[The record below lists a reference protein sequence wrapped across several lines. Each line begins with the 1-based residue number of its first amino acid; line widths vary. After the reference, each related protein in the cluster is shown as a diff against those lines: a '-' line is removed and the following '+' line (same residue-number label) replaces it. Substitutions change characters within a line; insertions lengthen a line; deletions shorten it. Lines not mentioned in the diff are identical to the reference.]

1 MNKEKYIQILT
12 DQIRCVKARDMVA
25 DEIKMHIEDQALSYR
40 EQGMKEEQAI
50 EAAVKDMGDP
60 VEVGVSMDRIH
71 RPQISWSMIALMAV
85 IGVVSILLHAVFGS
99 SDPGLGWDYVLK
111 QTMYTLIGFLAM
123 VLVCMMDYSFLAD
136 HCVGTALGLLAV
148 VLFSD
153 IFLGKEINGAVRWIS
168 VRGLVVGLIPFLYL
182 CVPVYGALLFKYRGE
197 QVRGILK
204 SLMWIVWMVLP
215 AYLMSSLSSCVLLV
229 FMLLLLFSAAAF
241 KGWFQI
247 ERPKRFL
254 AAFWACIVL
263 SGPVYLLFLNLTGR
277 LDFFQSRRIRMLLG
291 LDPQGVNYVRYRVLE
306 ILRGSRFIG
315 RGDGADLTE
324 LVTTV
329 PDLNQSYILSFVAA
343 AFGYVAVIG
352 LAVLFGV
359 MMFQIFRIA
368 FGQKNELGMMISF
381 GCGLVFLMLLAMCFL
396 ENAGLLPHMS
406 IDIPFISAGGSNV
419 IVSYILAGI
428 VLSVYRYKSI
438 LPKELPLKRKNSK
451 IPKLKVLITFEK

>member
-1 MNKEKYIQILT
+1 MNREEYVRILT

-25 DEIKMHIEDQALSYR
+25 DEIKVHIEDQALSYQ
-40 EQGMKEEQAI
+40 EQGMEEEQAI

-71 RPQISWSMIALMAV
+71 RPQISWSMVVLMV
-85 IGVVSILLHAVFGS
+85 IIGVVSILLHAVFGS
-99 SDPGLGWDYVLK
+99 SDPELGWDYVLK
-111 QTMYTLIGFLAM
+111 QTIYTLIGFLAM
-123 VLVCMMDYSFLAD
+123 VLVCMMDYSFLVD

-148 VLFSD
+148 MLFSYV
-153 IFLGKEINGAVRWIS
+153 FWGKEINGAVRWIPL
-168 VRGLVVGLIPFLYL
+168 RGLVMELTPFLYL
-182 CVPVYGALLFKYRGE
+182 CVPVYGALLFQYRGE

-215 AYLMSSLSSCVLLV
+215 AYLMNSLSLCVSLV
-229 FMLLLLFSAAAF
+229 FMLLLLFSVAVL
-241 KGWFQI
+241 KDWFQI
-247 ERPKRFL
+247 DRQKRFL

-263 SGPVYLLFLNLTGR
+263 SGPVYLLFLHLTGR

-324 LVTTV
+324 FVTTV
-329 PDLNQSYILSFVAA
+329 PGFNQSYILSFVAA
-343 AFGYVAVIG
+343 AFGYAAVIG

-359 MMFQIFRIA
+359 MLFQIFRIA
-368 FGQKNELGMMISF
+368 FGQKNELGMMISC
-381 GCGLVFLMLLAMCFL
+381 GCGLVFLTLLAMCFL
-396 ENAGLLPHMS
+396 ENVGLLPYMS
-406 IDIPFISAGGSNV
+406 IDIPFISAGSSNV
-419 IVSYILAGI
+419 IASYILAGM

-438 LPKELPLKRKNSK
+438 FPKELPLKRRSRK
-451 IPKLKVLITFEK
+451 ISKLKVSITLEK

>member
-1 MNKEKYIQILT
+1 MNREEYIRILT

-71 RPQISWSMIALMAV
+71 RPQISWSMVALMAA
-85 IGVVSILLHAVFGS
+85 IGVVSISLHAVFGS
-99 SDPGLGWDYVLK
+99 SDPGLGWGYVLK

-136 HCVGTALGLLAV
+136 HCVGTALVFLAV

-197 QVRGILK
+197 QVRGIVK

-215 AYLMSSLSSCVLLV
+215 AYLMSDLSACMSLV
-229 FMLLLLFSAAAF
+229 FMLLLLFSAAVL
-241 KGWFQI
+241 KDWFQI

-254 AAFWACIVL
+254 ASFWVCIVL

-306 ILRGSRFIG
+306 ILRSSRFIG

-329 PDLNQSYILSFVAA
+329 PDFNQSYILSFVAA
-343 AFGYVAVIG
+343 AFGYAVVIG
-352 LAVLFGV
+352 LVLLFGV
-359 MMFQIFRIA
+359 MLFQIFRIA
-368 FGQKNELGMMISF
+368 FGQKNELGMMISC
-381 GCGLVFLMLLAMCFL
+381 GCGLVFLTLLAMCFL
-396 ENAGLLPHMS
+396 VNIGLLPHIS
-406 IDIPFISAGGSNV
+406 IYIPFISAGGSNV

-438 LPKELPLKRKNSK
+438 LPKELPLKRKNKK
-451 IPKLKVLITFEK
+451 IPKLKFSITLEK

>member
-1 MNKEKYIQILT
+1 
-12 DQIRCVKARDMVA
+12 
-25 DEIKMHIEDQALSYR
+25 
-40 EQGMKEEQAI
+40 
-50 EAAVKDMGDP
+50 
-60 VEVGVSMDRIH
+60 
-71 RPQISWSMIALMAV
+71 
-85 IGVVSILLHAVFGS
+85 
-99 SDPGLGWDYVLK
+99 
-111 QTMYTLIGFLAM
+111 
-123 VLVCMMDYSFLAD
+123 
-136 HCVGTALGLLAV
+136 
-148 VLFSD
+148 
-153 IFLGKEINGAVRWIS
+153 
-168 VRGLVVGLIPFLYL
+168 
-182 CVPVYGALLFKYRGE
+182 
-197 QVRGILK
+197 
-204 SLMWIVWMVLP
+204 
-215 AYLMSSLSSCVLLV
+215 
-229 FMLLLLFSAAAF
+229 MLLLLFSAAAF

-343 AFGYVAVIG
+343 AFGYAAVIG

-381 GCGLVFLMLLAMCFL
+381 GCGLVFLTLLAMCFL

-438 LPKELPLKRKNSK
+438 LSKELPLRRKNSK
-451 IPKLKVLITFEK
+451 IPKLKVSITLEK

>member
-1 MNKEKYIQILT
+1 MNREEYIRILT
-12 DQIRCVKARDMVA
+12 DQIRCVKARNMVA
-25 DEIKMHIEDQALSYR
+25 DEIKMHIEDQALSYQ
-40 EQGMKEEQAI
+40 EQGMKEDQAI

-71 RPQISWSMIALMAV
+71 RPQISWSMVALMAV
-85 IGVVSILLHAVFGS
+85 IGMVSILLHGVFGS
-99 SDPGLGWDYVLK
+99 SDPGLGWGYVLK
-111 QTMYTLIGFLAM
+111 QTLYTLIGFLAM
-123 VLVCMMDYSFLAD
+123 VLVCMIDYSFLAD
-136 HCVGTALGLLAV
+136 HCVGMALGLSV
-148 VLFSD
+148 VMLFSD
-153 IFLGKEINGAVRWIS
+153 IFLVKEINGAVRWIS

-182 CVPVYGALLFKYRGE
+182 CVPVYGALLFRYRGK
-197 QVRGILK
+197 QARGILK
-204 SLMWIVWMVLP
+204 SLMWMVWMVLP
-215 AYLMSSLSSCVLLV
+215 AYLMGSLSSCMSLV
-229 FMLLLLFSAAAF
+229 FMLLLLFSAAVL

-254 AAFWACIVL
+254 TAFWTCIVL

-277 LDFFQSRRIRMLLG
+277 LDFFQSRRIKMLLG

-315 RGDGADLTE
+315 RGNGADLTE

-343 AFGYVAVIG
+343 TFGYAAVIG

-359 MMFQIFRIA
+359 MLFQIFRIA
-368 FGQKNELGMMISF
+368 FGQKNELGMMISL
-381 GCGLVFLMLLAMCFL
+381 GCGLVFLTLLAMCFL

-406 IDIPFISAGGSNV
+406 IDIPFISVGGSNV

-438 LPKELPLKRKNSK
+438 LPRELPLKRKNKK
-451 IPKLKVLITFEK
+451 IPKLKFSITLEK

>member
-1 MNKEKYIQILT
+1 MNREEYVRILT
-12 DQIRCVKARDMVA
+12 DQIRCVKARNMVA
-25 DEIKMHIEDQALSYR
+25 DEIKIHIEDQALSYQ
-40 EQGMKEEQAI
+40 EQGMKEDQAM

-85 IGVVSILLHAVFGS
+85 IGVVSILLHGVFGS
-99 SDPGLGWDYVLK
+99 SDPGLGWEYVLK
-111 QTMYTLIGFLAM
+111 QTIYTLVGFLAM
-123 VLVCMMDYSFLAD
+123 VLVCMIDYSFLAD
-136 HCVGTALGLLAV
+136 HCVGTALGFSAV
-148 VLFSD
+148 MLFSD
-153 IFLGKEINGAVRWIS
+153 IFLVKEINGAVSWIS

-197 QVRGILK
+197 QVRGVVK

-215 AYLMSSLSSCVLLV
+215 AYLMRSLSSCISLG
-229 FMLLLLFSAAAF
+229 FILLLLFSAAAL

-263 SGPVYLLFLNLTGR
+263 SGPAYLLFLNLTGR
-277 LDFFQSRRIRMLLG
+277 LDFLQSRRIRMLLG

-306 ILRGSRFIG
+306 VLRGSRFIG
-315 RGDGADLTE
+315 RGYGAGLTE

-329 PDLNQSYILSFVAA
+329 PDLNQGYILSFVAA

-352 LAVLFGV
+352 LTVLFGV
-359 MMFQIFRIA
+359 ILFQIFRIA
-368 FGQKNELGMMISF
+368 FGQKNELGMMISL
-381 GCGLVFLMLLAMCFL
+381 GCGLVFLTLLALCFL
-396 ENAGLLPHMS
+396 ENAGLLPQMS
-406 IDIPFISAGGSNV
+406 IGIPFISAGGSNV

-438 LPKELPLKRKNSK
+438 LPKELPLKRKDRQIS
-451 IPKLKVLITFEK
+451 KLKFPILFEK

>member
-1 MNKEKYIQILT
+1 MNREEYIRILT

-25 DEIKMHIEDQALSYR
+25 DEIKIHIEDQTLSYR

-71 RPQISWSMIALMAV
+71 RPQISWSMVALMAV

-168 VRGLVVGLIPFLYL
+168 VRGLVLGLIPFLYL

-215 AYLMSSLSSCVLLV
+215 AYLMSSLSSCVSLV
-229 FMLLLLFSAAAF
+229 FMLLLLFSAAAL

-263 SGPVYLLFLNLTGR
+263 SGPVYLLLLNLTGR

-324 LVTTV
+324 IVTTV

-343 AFGYVAVIG
+343 AFGYAAVIG

-359 MMFQIFRIA
+359 MLFQIFRIA

-381 GCGLVFLMLLAMCFL
+381 GCGLVFLTLLAMCFL
-396 ENAGLLPHMS
+396 ENAGLLPYIS
-406 IDIPFISAGGSNV
+406 IDVPFISASGSNV
-419 IVSYILAGI
+419 IVSYSLAGI

-438 LPKELPLKRKNSK
+438 LSKELPLRRKNNK
-451 IPKLKVLITFEK
+451 IPKLKVSVTLEK